1 MKNIVICFDGTWNT
15 ADAEFP
21 TNVVKTAKMLL
32 PTDADGVNQVV
43 FYDLGVGSGQVA
55 FAQTI
60 NGLLG
65 GAFGAGLMNNIQ
77 NAYRFLAF
85 NYSPGDR
92 IFLFGYSRGAFSA
105 RSFGGLLRTCG
116 VLNKEH
122 INRVGEAVAIY
133 KNRDHKLG
141 ADAPECI
148 KFRKHYSVASYT
160 SPENVGKPGS
170 DAEALVALHPLT
182 IEYMGVWET
191 VGSLG
196 VPSDFLFA
204 SLFNRKYQFHDL
216 ALSRMV
222 KSARHALAIDE
233 KRRTFVATPWE
244 NIDDL
249 NRHSGRADVP
259 AAEQPYL
266 QQWFPGDHATVGGGG
281 DVNGLWEASL
291 VWVVEGGQRC
301 GLAVDQA
308 ALDVYRKNI
317 KHFVSVHCMNRRTFS
332 WSSLSLRR
340 WREGP
345 RKGREAEVSEVARQ
359 RIKETKER
367 LFERRLYRPKSL
379 REVLQSLAQQLGLG
393 Q

>member
-15 ADAEFP
+15 ADSEFP
-21 TNVVKTAKMLL
+21 TNVVKTAKLLL
-32 PTDADGVNQVV
+32 PTDANGVNQVV
-43 FYDLGVGSGQVA
+43 FYDEGVGSGQVA

-65 GAFGAGLMNNIQ
+65 GAFGIGLMNNIQ

-85 NYSPGDR
+85 NYTPGDK
-92 IFLFGYSRGAFSA
+92 IFVFGFSRGAFSA

-116 VLNKEH
+116 VLNKEYVG
-122 INRVGEAVAIY
+122 RVGEAITTY
-133 KNRDHKLG
+133 KNRDRGLG
-141 ADAPECI
+141 ADAPECV
-148 KFRKHYSVASYT
+148 KFRRDWSVASFR
-160 SPENVGKPGS
+160 SS
-170 DAEALVALHPLT
+170 DNAAPDTPHPLA
-182 IEYMGVWET
+182 IEYMGIWDT

-204 SLFNRKYQFHDL
+204 SLFNKKYQFHDL

-244 NIDDL
+244 NIDEL
-249 NRHSGRADVP
+249 NKHAGRADV
-259 AAEQPYL
+259 AYADQPYL

-281 DVNGLWEASL
+281 DVNGLWEATL
-291 VWVVEGGQRC
+291 VWVVEGAQRC
-301 GLAVDQA
+301 GLAVNQA
-308 ALDVYRKNI
+308 TVDTYRANI
-317 KHFVSVHCMNRRTFS
+317 KHFVSVHCMKRRTFS

-345 RKGREAEVSEVARQ
+345 RKGRESEVSEVARR
-359 RIKETKER
+359 RIKEAKDQ
-367 LFERRLYRPKSL
+367 LHERRLYRPKSL
-379 REVLQSLAQQLGLG
+379 REVLQGIAQQLGVKR
-393 Q
+393 

>member
-1 MKNIVICFDGTWNT
+1 M
-15 ADAEFP
+15 P
-21 TNVVKTAKMLL
+21 
-32 PTDADGVNQVV
+32 
-43 FYDLGVGSGQVA
+43 
-55 FAQTI
+55 
-60 NGLLG
+60 
-65 GAFGAGLMNNIQ
+65 
-77 NAYRFLAF
+77 R
-85 NYSPGDR
+85 
-92 IFLFGYSRGAFSA
+92 
-105 RSFGGLLRTCG
+105 RT
-116 VLNKEH
+116 
-122 INRVGEAVAIY
+122 
-133 KNRDHKLG
+133 
-141 ADAPECI
+141 P
-148 KFRKHYSVASYT
+148 
-160 SPENVGKPGS
+160 P
-170 DAEALVALHPLT
+170 HPLT

-196 VPSDFLFA
+196 VPSDFLLA

-222 KSARHALAIDE
+222 KSARHAVAIDE

-249 NRHSGRADVP
+249 NRHAGRADVP
-259 AAEQPYL
+259 VAEQPYL

-308 ALDVYRKNI
+308 ALDSYRNNI
-317 KHFVSVHCMNRRTFS
+317 KHFVSVHCMNRRTLS

-345 RKGREAEVSEVARQ
+345 RKGREAEVSEVARL
-359 RIKETKER
+359 RIKESKDR

-379 REVLQSLAQQLGLG
+379 REVLQGLAQQLGLSS
-393 Q
+393 